1 MDSDDKPGGGQ
12 PHGARYTD
20 AEVQAIIR
28 AALER
33 QRDADTIGR
42 EELDEVAAAA
52 GVSPE
57 HLQAVIDEYDARLQS
72 RRRTAESGGERASCV
87 DMSPLLD
94 CLRDAQAEARSLWRD
109 IHRNQRRIWR
119 EFTREF

>member
-1 MDSDDKPGGGQ
+1 MANDDKPQ
-12 PHGARYTD
+12 GARYSD
-20 AEVQAIIR
+20 AEVHALIR
-28 AALER
+28 AALQR
-33 QRDADTIGR
+33 QRRADTIGR
-42 EELDEVAAAA
+42 EELDEVAAES

-57 HLQAVIDEYDARLQS
+57 HLQAVIDEFDARREGNANAADS
-72 RRRTAESGGERASCV
+72 ECDCGV

-94 CLRDAQAEARSLWRD
+94 CLRDAQAEARNLWRD